1 LRIKERE
8 FRNNWQGQFGEH
20 LSKQQVS
27 TYMNSKDKLYIFL
40 HKYGHRLAKDKFNHL
55 VQYHHFSEEEKI
67 ELKAVYFNT
76 KEAKRNRRYKE
87 KFLPYVDKKVELGE
101 EDAIN

>member
-1 LRIKERE
+1 MRIKERE
-8 FRNNWQGQFGEH
+8 FKNNWQGQFGEH

-40 HKYGHRLAKDKFNHL
+40 HKYGHRLAKDKFNYL
-55 VQYHHFSEEEKI
+55 VQYHQFSEEEKM
-67 ELKAVYFNT
+67 ELEAVYFKT

-87 KFLPYVDKKVELGE
+87 RFLPFAEKKVEPGGRN
-101 EDAIN
+101 AIN